1 MYSIGL
7 DIGTTSVCGIL
18 HSIENGE
25 IIKSVTLPNDTFI
38 TTANE
43 WEKIQDTKKLL
54 IILQKVLDTLLA
66 ENLPVQSIGITGQ
79 MHGIVYLDEFGN
91 PLSEL
96 KIWQDSRGN
105 LPYKNSKTYAEFM
118 SEKTGYPLAT
128 GFGAV
133 TYFYDKVNGLLPPN
147 TATFCTIHDL
157 AVMTLCGNKSPLVH
171 PSDAASFGLYDIK
184 NNCFDKA
191 ALEAL
196 ELDFS
201 LFPKVSK
208 GIEKAGEYKGIPV
221 SVAIGDNQASFIGSV
236 SDMEHSILVNVGTG
250 SQISCL
256 THTIPTDKSLDCR
269 PLLDG
274 SYILAGSA
282 LAGGRA
288 YAVLEKFFKEIAQK
302 VSGMEIKSAYP
313 AMDELMKDLD
323 NLNSPLNVDTTFSG
337 TRANPEKRGSI
348 SGISTENFTMAHFCD
363 GVMCGMVNELYSMYQ
378 NIKEVSNLELSF
390 MVGSGNGVRFNA
402 PLRRRFEKTFNL
414 NLKMPKLCEEAA
426 FGASLYGLCAA
437 GIFSDIKEAQ
447 RLINYFEGDNLNA
460 KN

>member
-18 HSIENGE
+18 HRIENGE
-25 IIKSVTLPNDTFI
+25 IIKSITLPNNTFI
-38 TTANE
+38 PTANE

-54 IILQKVLDTLLA
+54 GVLQNVLDNLIA
-66 ENLPVQSIGITGQ
+66 ENLPVKSIGVTGQ
-79 MHGIVYLDEFGN
+79 MHGIVYLDKFGN

-105 LPYKNSKTYAEFM
+105 LEYKNGKTYAEYIT
-118 SEKTGYPLAT
+118 EKTGYPVAT
-128 GFGAV
+128 GYGAV
-133 TYFYDKVNGLLPPN
+133 TYFYDMANGLLPQN

-157 AVMTLCGNKSPLVH
+157 AVMTLCGNTSPLVH

-191 ALEAL
+191 AIETLG
-196 ELDFS
+196 LDYS
-201 LFPKVSK
+201 LFPNISK

-236 SDMEHSILVNVGTG
+236 CDMEHSILVNVGTG

-256 THTIPTDKSLDCR
+256 THTVPEDKTLDCR

-302 VSGMEIKSAYP
+302 VSGLEIKSAYP

-323 NLNSPLNVDTTFSG
+323 NLSSPLNIDTTFSG

-348 SGISTENFTMAHFCD
+348 ANISTENFTMAHFCD
-363 GVMCGMVNELYSMYQ
+363 GVMCGMVNELYDMYK
-378 NIKEVSNLELSF
+378 NIKFSSKATHEF
-390 MVGSGNGVRFNA
+390 MIGSGNGIRFNA
-402 PLRRRFEKTFNL
+402 PLRQRFERIFSL
-414 NLKMPKLCEEAA
+414 PLKMPSHKEEAA
-426 FGASLYGLCAA
+426 FGASLYALCAA
-437 GIFSDIKEAQ
+437 GVFKDIKDAQ
-447 RLINYFEGDNLNA
+447 KLIKYCEV
-460 KN
+460 

>member
-1 MYSIGL
+1 MYAIGL

-25 IIKSVTLPNDTFI
+25 IVKSITLPNNTFI
-38 TTANE
+38 STANE

-54 IILQKVLDTLLA
+54 GILQNVADSLLA
-66 ENLPVQSIGITGQ
+66 ENLPVKSIGITGQ
-79 MHGIVYLDEFGN
+79 MHGIVYLDKSGN
-91 PLSEL
+91 ILSEL
-96 KIWQDSRGN
+96 KIWQDGRGN
-105 LPYKNSKTYAEFM
+105 LEYKDGKTYAEYIT
-118 SEKTGYPLAT
+118 EKTGYPIAT

-133 TYFYDKVNGLLPPN
+133 TYFYDEVNSALPEN

-157 AVMTLCGNKSPLVH
+157 AAMTLCGNSAPLVH

-184 NNCFDKA
+184 NNRFDKDA
-191 ALEAL
+191 IETLG
-196 ELDFS
+196 LDYS
-201 LFPKVSK
+201 IFPKISK

-236 SDMEHSILVNVGTG
+236 NDMEHSILINVGTG

-256 THTIPTDKSLDCR
+256 THTVPDDKSLDCR

-288 YAVLEKFFKEIAQK
+288 YAVLEKFFREIAETVTGEK
-302 VSGMEIKSAYP
+302 VKSSYP
-313 AMDELMKDLD
+313 AIDKLMENLES
-323 NLNSPLNVDTTFSG
+323 LNSPLNIDTAFSG

-348 SGISTENFTMAHFCD
+348 ANISTENFTMAHFCD
-363 GVMCGMVNELYSMYQ
+363 GVMCGMANELYGMYE
-378 NIKEVSNLELSF
+378 NIKISSKTAHEF
-390 MVGSGNGVRFNA
+390 MIGSGNGIRFNQ
-402 PLRRRFEKTFNL
+402 PLRQRFERIFSL
-414 NLKMPKLCEEAA
+414 PIKMPAHKEEAA

-447 RLINYFEGDNLNA
+447 KLIKYCEVTNY
-460 KN
+460 